1 MASIARL
8 SFIIH
13 EMLAVKLDEVIVGR
27 IIEVGFGR
35 QPPAQTALDHMRC
48 VNDDLKSGSTS
59 CVKEGAGFMKT
70 ISAAIRKISG

>member
-35 QPPAQTALDHMRC
+35 
-48 VNDDLKSGSTS
+48 
-59 CVKEGAGFMKT
+59 
-70 ISAAIRKISG
+70 